1 MLFNVIVFI
10 MGKNKYGRGFQKKG
24 KSSMSRDS
32 RKGGAPI
39 RGGKLKA
46 SHVLVEKYN
55 KAQEIYED
63 LNAGEIFEQLAK
75 QYSICP
81 SKKKGGNL
89 GEFAKGDMVPE
100 FWNACTKLKIGEIS
114 QPVKSQFGYH
124 IIKRT
129 G

>member
-1 MLFNVIVFI
+1 
-10 MGKNKYGRGFQKKG
+10 MGKGKYGKGYKKG
-24 KSSMSRDS
+24 KSGGSGGRKTGGTAI
-32 RKGGAPI
+32 KGGKI
-39 RGGKLKA
+39 KA
-46 SHVLVEKYN
+46 SHILVDKYT

-63 LNAGEIFEQLAK
+63 IQAGENFEQLARLN
-75 QYSICP
+75 STCS

-89 GEFAKGDMVPE
+89 GEFGKGDMVPE